1 MMNPIKKYSVL
12 VLVAVALIVV
22 FQNAG
27 AVTVRFL
34 LWDFSMSKAL
44 LLPVVLGLG
53 LLIGWLISGW
63 RR

>member
-1 MMNPIKKYSVL
+1 MNPIKKYSVL